1 MSVFRGFFVLLGLG
15 VESALVDDAV
25 ENAEAEC
32 GPAEDLC
39 ARTSG
44 VSGFIGIEVCVS
56 RNH

>member
-1 MSVFRGFFVLLGLG
+1 MLLGLG